1 MVIGRIRFL
10 ASTIA
15 PKPEEIEYWID
26 LSEDRYGCVIKCYN
40 GVEWERIDQRVY
52 DEIISFKNKLDELF
66 LEIQEC
72 ENDLSQHKEDFEEY
86 KNETDSSL
94 NTINEQIEDINAS
107 LETLLGESASE
118 FIDRY
123 NEILNF
129 LTGYEDTDT
138 LQSILSDL
146 KNEINQN
153 ITEIESNLTSHIN
166 NKSNPHNVTKQQIG
180 LSNVDN
186 TSDLNKPVSTATQN
200 ALNIVKQ
207 EITNNLNTHKQ
218 NTQNPHNVTKQQVGL
233 SNVTNDAQVK
243 RSEMGTA
250 NGIATLN
257 ERGLIPSNQLPS
269 YVDDVIDCYATY
281 SKEEDGTLSNIKLYS
296 DIEHQ
301 NIIEGESG
309 KIYIDVTD
317 ATVFINPL
325 NSETLSETTTKSAY
339 QFRWTG
345 TQFAV
350 VGAPTVIGEVT
361 GTAFDGARGKV
372 LEDKLTQHIGNL
384 ENPHEITI
392 GQIGG
397 IGSVKINGSGN
408 AITSAVKNDT
418 ELVLNKEQSFLSSS
432 EYTANDIL
440 TKLKTVD
447 GIDSELDADLLDG
460 KHYQDII
467 DGNVAS
473 ASKLQEIH
481 TFWGQNFNGTQNVDG
496 KIIVNVDEY
505 PNIQLNSTS
514 NESSIFYTNYYN
526 NENNNTWVAGLGC
539 WNAKGFCIGKAGDG
553 DKFVITDDG
562 NVGIGMTEP
571 NFKLDVN
578 GDIRAAG
585 QLIVSAGSVILKYI
599 AYEPNQNVLSFD
611 YNTYNSDSLLFQIPG
626 THEEDRRMYLTSNRG
641 LTLNFGAVYTPSGFY
656 EESDINLKT
665 NIKPIDF
672 TNNIELVSFNW
683 KKDGK
688 QSYGV
693 IAQQV
698 EECYPEL
705 VSTDE
710 STGYKSVNYDA
721 VLILK
726 CAQLENRIKQLEKQL
741 EDLKNG

>member
-40 GVEWERIDQRVY
+40 GVEWERIDQRTY
-52 DEIISFKNKLDELF
+52 DEIISFKHKLDEL
-66 LEIQEC
+66 LIEIQEC
-72 ENDLSQHKEDFEEY
+72 ENDLLQHKEDFEEY
-86 KNETDSSL
+86 KNETNSSL
-94 NTINEQIEDINAS
+94 NTINEQIENINAS

-118 FIDRY
+118 FIDKY

-146 KNEINQN
+146 KNKISQN

-166 NKSNPHNVTKQQIG
+166 NKNNPHNVTKQQIG

-200 ALNIVKQ
+200 ALNTVKQ
-207 EITNNLNTHKQ
+207 EITNDLNTHKQ

-257 ERGLIPSNQLPS
+257 EQGLIPSNQLPS

-296 DIEHQ
+296 DAEHQ
-301 NIIEGESG
+301 NAITGESG
-309 KIYIDVTD
+309 KIYVDITGSD
-317 ATVFINPL
+317 
-325 NSETLSETTTKSAY
+325 SAY

-345 TQFAV
+345 TQFTV
-350 VGAPTVIGEVT
+350 VGAPTVIGEIT
-361 GTAFDGARGKV
+361 GTAFDGARGKA
-372 LEDKLTQHIGNL
+372 LEDKLTQHIGDL

-408 AITSAVKNDT
+408 AITSAVKNST
-418 ELVLNKEQSFLSSS
+418 ELVLNKEQYFLSSS

-447 GIDSELDADLLDG
+447 GINSELDADLLDG

-481 TFWGQNFNGTQNVDG
+481 TFWGQNFDGTQNVDG
-496 KIIVNVDEY
+496 KIIVNTDEY

-514 NESSIFYTNYYN
+514 NESSIYYTNYYN
-526 NENNNTWVAGLGC
+526 NENNNTWAAGLGC
-539 WNAKGFCIGKAGDG
+539 WDAKGFCIGKVD
-553 DKFVITDDG
+553 DNHKFVITDDG
-562 NVGIGMTEP
+562 NVGIGTIDP
-571 NFKLDVN
+571 YRKLDVN

-585 QLIVSAGSVILKYI
+585 SLIVSAGSVILKYTV
-599 AYEPNQNVLSFD
+599 YESNQDVLSFD
-611 YNTYNSDSLLFQIPG
+611 WNTYNSDSLLFQIPG
-626 THEEDRRMYLTSNRG
+626 AHVEDRKMYLTNNRG
-641 LTLNFGAVYTPSGFY
+641 LTLNFGAVYAPSGFY

-698 EECYPEL
+698 EQYYPEL

-721 VLILK
+721 VLIIK
-726 CAQLENRIKQLEKQL
+726 CAQLENRIKQLEKEL

>member
-40 GVEWERIDQRVY
+40 GVEWERIDQRTY
-52 DEIISFKNKLDELF
+52 DEIISFKHKLDEL
-66 LEIQEC
+66 LIEIQEC
-72 ENDLSQHKEDFEEY
+72 ENDLLQHKEDFEEY
-86 KNETDSSL
+86 KNETNSSL
-94 NTINEQIEDINAS
+94 NTINEQIEDINTS

-118 FIDRY
+118 FIDKY

-146 KNEINQN
+146 KNEISQN

-166 NKSNPHNVTKQQIG
+166 NKNNPHNVTKQQIG

-186 TSDLNKPVSTATQN
+186 TSDLNKPISTATQN
-200 ALNIVKQ
+200 ALNTVKQ
-207 EITNNLNTHKQ
+207 EITNDLNTHKQ
-218 NTQNPHNVTKQQVGL
+218 NTQNPHNITKQQVGL

-257 ERGLIPSNQLPS
+257 EQGLIPSNQLPS

-296 DIEHQ
+296 DAEHQ
-301 NIIEGESG
+301 NAITGESG
-309 KIYIDVTD
+309 KIYVDITGSD
-317 ATVFINPL
+317 
-325 NSETLSETTTKSAY
+325 SAY

-345 TQFAV
+345 TQFTV
-350 VGAPTVIGEVT
+350 VGAPTVIGEIT
-361 GTAFDGARGKV
+361 GTAFDGARGKA
-372 LEDKLTQHIGNL
+372 LEDELTQHIGDL

-408 AITSAVKNDT
+408 AITSAVKNST
-418 ELVLNKEQSFLSSS
+418 ELVLNKEQYFLSSS

-447 GIDSELDADLLDG
+447 GINSELDADLLDG

-481 TFWGQNFNGTQNVDG
+481 TFWGQNFDGTQNVDG
-496 KIIVNVDEY
+496 KIIVNTDEY

-514 NESSIFYTNYYN
+514 NESSIYYTNYYN
-526 NENNNTWVAGLGC
+526 NENNNTWAAGLGC
-539 WNAKGFCIGKAGDG
+539 WDAKGFCIGKVD
-553 DKFVITDDG
+553 DNYKFIITDDG
-562 NVGIGMTEP
+562 NVGIGMFDP
-571 NFKLDVN
+571 YYKLDVN
-578 GDIRAAG
+578 GGIRAAG
-585 QLIVSAGSVILKYI
+585 SLIVSAGDVILKYTV
-599 AYEPNQNVLSFD
+599 YNLKQDVLSFD
-611 YNTYNSDSLLFQIPG
+611 WNTYNSDSLLFQIPG
-626 THEEDRRMYLTSNRG
+626 MHVEDRKMYLTSSRG
-641 LTLNFGAVYTPSGFY
+641 LTLNFGAVYAPSGFY

-698 EECYPEL
+698 EQYYPEL

-721 VLILK
+721 VLIIK
-726 CAQLENRIKQLEKQL
+726 CAQLENRIKQLEKEL
-741 EDLKNG
+741 EDLKNE

>member
-118 FIDRY
+118 FIDKY

-146 KNEINQN
+146 KNEISQN

-166 NKSNPHNVTKQQIG
+166 NKN
-180 LSNVDN
+180 
-186 TSDLNKPVSTATQN
+186 
-200 ALNIVKQ
+200 
-207 EITNNLNTHKQ
+207 
-218 NTQNPHNVTKQQVGL
+218 NPHNVTKQQVGL

-257 ERGLIPSNQLPS
+257 EQGLIPSNQLPS
-269 YVDDVIDCYATY
+269 YVDDVIDCYAMY

-301 NIIEGESG
+301 NAITGESG
-309 KIYIDVTD
+309 KIYVDITGSD
-317 ATVFINPL
+317 
-325 NSETLSETTTKSAY
+325 SAY

-345 TQFAV
+345 TQFTV
-350 VGAPTVIGEVT
+350 VGAPTVIGEIA
-361 GTAFDGARGKV
+361 GTAFDGARGKE
-372 LEDKLTQHIGNL
+372 LEDKLTQHIGDL

-397 IGSVKINGSGN
+397 IGSVTINGSGN
-408 AITSAVKNDT
+408 AITSAIKNST

-481 TFWGQNFNGTQNVDG
+481 TFWGQSFDGTQNVDG
-496 KIIVNVDEY
+496 E
-505 PNIQLNSTS
+505 L
-514 NESSIFYTNYYN
+514 TN
-526 NENNNTWVAGLGC
+526 VAGINFTQEKSFKIDHYGNIIATYTGEGY
-539 WNAKGFCIGKAGDG
+539 WNVSQQGGIVALVVRAD
-553 DKFVITDDG
+553 TG
-562 NVGIGMTEP
+562 NVGIGMIDP
-571 NFKLDVN
+571 SYKLDVN
-578 GDIRAAG
+578 GDIRA
-585 QLIVSAGSVILKYI
+585 
-599 AYEPNQNVLSFD
+599 
-611 YNTYNSDSLLFQIPG
+611 
-626 THEEDRRMYLTSNRG
+626 
-641 LTLNFGAVYTPSGFY
+641 SGFY
-656 EESDINLKT
+656 ESSDIRLKT
-665 NIKPIDF
+665 NIKLIDS

-698 EECYPEL
+698 EEYYPEL

-710 STGYKSVNYDA
+710 FTGYKSVNYDA

>member
-40 GVEWERIDQRVY
+40 GVEWERIDQRTY
-52 DEIISFKNKLDELF
+52 DEIISFKHKLDEL
-66 LEIQEC
+66 LIEIQEC
-72 ENDLSQHKEDFEEY
+72 ENDLLQHKEDFEEY

-94 NTINEQIEDINAS
+94 NAINEQIEDINTS

-118 FIDRY
+118 FIDKY

-146 KNEINQN
+146 KNEISQN

-166 NKSNPHNVTKQQIG
+166 NKNNPHKVTKQQI
-180 LSNVDN
+180 
-186 TSDLNKPVSTATQN
+186 
-200 ALNIVKQ
+200 
-207 EITNNLNTHKQ
+207 
-218 NTQNPHNVTKQQVGL
+218 GL

-257 ERGLIPSNQLPS
+257 EQGLIPSNQLPS

-296 DIEHQ
+296 DAEHQ
-301 NIIEGESG
+301 NAITGESG
-309 KIYIDVTD
+309 KIYVDITGSD
-317 ATVFINPL
+317 
-325 NSETLSETTTKSAY
+325 SAY

-345 TQFAV
+345 TQFTV
-350 VGAPTVIGEVT
+350 VGAPTVIGEIT
-361 GTAFDGARGKV
+361 GTAFDGARGKA
-372 LEDKLTQHIGNL
+372 LEDELTQHIEDL

-408 AITSAVKNDT
+408 AITSAVKNST
-418 ELVLNKEQSFLSSS
+418 ELVLNKEQYFLSSS

-447 GIDSELDADLLDG
+447 GINSELDADLLDG

-481 TFWGQNFNGTQNVDG
+481 TFWGQNFDGTQNVDG
-496 KIIVNVDEY
+496 KIIVNTDEY

-514 NESSIFYTNYYN
+514 NESSIYYTNYYN
-526 NENNNTWVAGLGC
+526 NEKNNTWAAGLGC
-539 WNAKGFCIGKAGDG
+539 WDAKGFCIGKID
-553 DKFVITDDG
+553 DNYKFIITDDG
-562 NVGIGMTEP
+562 NVGIGMIDP
-571 NFKLDVN
+571 YCKLDVN

-585 QLIVSAGSVILKYI
+585 SLIVSAGDVILKYTV
-599 AYEPNQNVLSFD
+599 YNLKQDVLSFD
-611 YNTYNSDSLLFQIPG
+611 RNTYNNDSLLFQIPG
-626 THEEDRRMYLTSNRG
+626 MHVEDRKMYLTNNRG

-698 EECYPEL
+698 EQYYPEL

-721 VLILK
+721 VLIIK

>member
-94 NTINEQIEDINAS
+94 NTINEQIESINTS

-118 FIDRY
+118 FIDKY

-207 EITNNLNTHKQ
+207 EITNDLNTHKQ

-257 ERGLIPSNQLPS
+257 EQGLIPSNQLPS

-301 NIIEGESG
+301 NAIEGESG

-317 ATVFINPL
+317 ATVFVNPL

-345 TQFAV
+345 TQFTV

-361 GTAFDGARGKV
+361 GTAFDGARGKA

-481 TFWGQNFNGTQNVDG
+481 TFWGQSFDGTQNVDG
-496 KIIVNVDEY
+496 E
-505 PNIQLNSTS
+505 L
-514 NESSIFYTNYYN
+514 TN
-526 NENNNTWVAGLGC
+526 VAGINFMQEKSFKIDHYGNMIATYTGEGY
-539 WNAKGFCIGKAGDG
+539 WNVSQQGGIAALVVRAD
-553 DKFVITDDG
+553 TG
-562 NVGIGMTEP
+562 NVGIGMIDP
-571 NFKLDVN
+571 SYKLDVN
-578 GDIRAAG
+578 GDIRA
-585 QLIVSAGSVILKYI
+585 
-599 AYEPNQNVLSFD
+599 
-611 YNTYNSDSLLFQIPG
+611 
-626 THEEDRRMYLTSNRG
+626 
-641 LTLNFGAVYTPSGFY
+641 SGFY
-656 EESDINLKT
+656 ESSDIRLKT
-665 NIKPIDF
+665 NIKLIDS

-710 STGYKSVNYDA
+710 FTGYKSVNYDA

>member
-40 GVEWERIDQRVY
+40 GVEWERIDQRTY
-52 DEIISFKNKLDELF
+52 DEIISFKHKLDEL
-66 LEIQEC
+66 LIEIQEC
-72 ENDLSQHKEDFEEY
+72 ENNLLQHKEDFEEY
-86 KNETDSSL
+86 KNETNSSL
-94 NTINEQIEDINAS
+94 NTINEQIENINAS

-118 FIDRY
+118 FIDKY

-146 KNEINQN
+146 KNEISQN

-166 NKSNPHNVTKQQIG
+166 NKN
-180 LSNVDN
+180 
-186 TSDLNKPVSTATQN
+186 
-200 ALNIVKQ
+200 
-207 EITNNLNTHKQ
+207 
-218 NTQNPHNVTKQQVGL
+218 NPHNVTKQQVGL

-257 ERGLIPSNQLPS
+257 EQGLIPSNQLPS

-296 DIEHQ
+296 DAEHQ
-301 NIIEGESG
+301 NAITGESG
-309 KIYIDVTD
+309 KIYVDITGSD
-317 ATVFINPL
+317 
-325 NSETLSETTTKSAY
+325 SAY

-345 TQFAV
+345 TQFTV

-361 GTAFDGARGKV
+361 GTAFDGARGKA
-372 LEDKLTQHIGNL
+372 LEDKLTQHIGDL

-392 GQIGG
+392 EQIGG

-408 AITSAVKNDT
+408 AITSAVKNST
-418 ELVLNKEQSFLSSS
+418 ELVLNKEQYFLSSS

-447 GIDSELDADLLDG
+447 GINSELDADLLDG

-481 TFWGQNFNGTQNVDG
+481 TFWGQNFDGTQNVDG
-496 KIIVNVDEY
+496 KIIVNTDEY

-514 NESSIFYTNYYN
+514 NESSIYYTNYYN
-526 NENNNTWVAGLGC
+526 NENNNTWAAGLGC
-539 WNAKGFCIGKAGDG
+539 WDAKGFCIGKVD
-553 DKFVITDDG
+553 DNYKFVITDDG
-562 NVGIGMTEP
+562 NVGIGMIDP
-571 NFKLDVN
+571 YCKLDVN

-585 QLIVSAGSVILKYI
+585 SLIVSAGSAILKYTVYGLKQD
-599 AYEPNQNVLSFD
+599 ALSFD
-611 YNTYNSDSLLFQIPG
+611 WNTYNSDSLLFQIPG
-626 THEEDRRMYLTSNRG
+626 MHVEDRKMYLTNNRG
-641 LTLNFGAVYTPSGFY
+641 LTLNFGAVYAPSGFY

-698 EECYPEL
+698 EQYYPEL

-721 VLILK
+721 VLIIK

>member
-118 FIDRY
+118 FIDKY

-146 KNEINQN
+146 KNEISQN

-166 NKSNPHNVTKQQIG
+166 NKN
-180 LSNVDN
+180 
-186 TSDLNKPVSTATQN
+186 
-200 ALNIVKQ
+200 
-207 EITNNLNTHKQ
+207 
-218 NTQNPHNVTKQQVGL
+218 NPHNVTKQQVGL

-257 ERGLIPSNQLPS
+257 EQGLIPSNQLPS
-269 YVDDVIDCYATY
+269 YVDDVIDCYAMY

-301 NIIEGESG
+301 NAITGESG
-309 KIYIDVTD
+309 KIYVDITGSD
-317 ATVFINPL
+317 
-325 NSETLSETTTKSAY
+325 SAY

-345 TQFAV
+345 TQFTV
-350 VGAPTVIGEVT
+350 VGAPTVIGEIA
-361 GTAFDGARGKV
+361 GTAFDGARGKE
-372 LEDKLTQHIGNL
+372 LEDKLTQHIGDL

-397 IGSVKINGSGN
+397 IGSVTINGSGN
-408 AITSAVKNDT
+408 AITSAIKNST

-481 TFWGQNFNGTQNVDG
+481 TFWGQSFDGTQNVDG
-496 KIIVNVDEY
+496 E
-505 PNIQLNSTS
+505 L
-514 NESSIFYTNYYN
+514 TN
-526 NENNNTWVAGLGC
+526 VAGINFTQEKSFKIDHYGNIIATYTGEGY
-539 WNAKGFCIGKAGDG
+539 WNVSQQGGIAALVVRAD
-553 DKFVITDDG
+553 TG
-562 NVGIGMTEP
+562 NVGIGMIDP
-571 NFKLDVN
+571 SYKLDVN
-578 GDIRAAG
+578 GDIRA
-585 QLIVSAGSVILKYI
+585 
-599 AYEPNQNVLSFD
+599 
-611 YNTYNSDSLLFQIPG
+611 
-626 THEEDRRMYLTSNRG
+626 
-641 LTLNFGAVYTPSGFY
+641 SGFY
-656 EESDINLKT
+656 ESSDIRLKT
-665 NIKPIDF
+665 NIKLIDS

-698 EECYPEL
+698 EEYYPEL

-710 STGYKSVNYDA
+710 FTGYKSVNYDA

>member
-40 GVEWERIDQRVY
+40 GVEWERIDQRIY
-52 DEIISFKNKLDELF
+52 DEIISFKHKLDEL
-66 LEIQEC
+66 LIEIQEC
-72 ENDLSQHKEDFEEY
+72 ENDLLQHKEDFEEY
-86 KNETDSSL
+86 KNETNSSL
-94 NTINEQIEDINAS
+94 NTINEQIENINAS

-118 FIDRY
+118 FIDKY

-146 KNEINQN
+146 KNKISQN

-166 NKSNPHNVTKQQIG
+166 NKNNPHNVTKQQIG

-200 ALNIVKQ
+200 ALNTVKQ
-207 EITNNLNTHKQ
+207 EITNDLNTHKQ

-257 ERGLIPSNQLPS
+257 EQGLIPSNQLPS

-296 DIEHQ
+296 DAEHQ
-301 NIIEGESG
+301 NAITGESG
-309 KIYIDVTD
+309 KIYVDITGSD
-317 ATVFINPL
+317 
-325 NSETLSETTTKSAY
+325 SAY

-345 TQFAV
+345 TQFTV
-350 VGAPTVIGEVT
+350 VGAPTVIGEIT
-361 GTAFDGARGKV
+361 GTAFDGARGKA
-372 LEDKLTQHIGNL
+372 LEDKLTQHIGDL

-408 AITSAVKNDT
+408 AITSAVKNST
-418 ELVLNKEQSFLSSS
+418 ELVLNKEQYFLSSS

-447 GIDSELDADLLDG
+447 GINSELDADLLDG

-481 TFWGQNFNGTQNVDG
+481 TFWGQNFDGTQNVDG
-496 KIIVNVDEY
+496 KIIVNTDEY

-514 NESSIFYTNYYN
+514 NESSIYYTNYYN
-526 NENNNTWVAGLGC
+526 NENNNTWAAGLGC
-539 WNAKGFCIGKAGDG
+539 WDAKGFCIGKVD
-553 DKFVITDDG
+553 DNYKFVITDDG
-562 NVGIGMTEP
+562 NVGIGTIDP
-571 NFKLDVN
+571 YCKLDVN

-585 QLIVSAGSVILKYI
+585 SLIVSAGSVILKYT
-599 AYEPNQNVLSFD
+599 AYESNQDTLLFD
-611 YNTYNSDSLLFQIPG
+611 WNTYNSDSLLFQIPG
-626 THEEDRRMYLTSNRG
+626 AHVEDRKMYLTNNRG
-641 LTLNFGAVYTPSGFY
+641 LTLNFGAVYAPSGFY

-665 NIKPIDF
+665 NIKPIYF

-698 EECYPEL
+698 EQYYPEL

-721 VLILK
+721 VLIIK
-726 CAQLENRIKQLEKQL
+726 CAQLENRIKQLEKEL

>member
-40 GVEWERIDQRVY
+40 GVEWERIDQRTY
-52 DEIISFKNKLDELF
+52 DEIISFKHKLDEL
-66 LEIQEC
+66 LIEIQEC
-72 ENDLSQHKEDFEEY
+72 ENDLLQHKEDFEEY

-94 NTINEQIEDINAS
+94 NAINEQIEDINAS

-118 FIDRY
+118 FIDKY

-146 KNEINQN
+146 KNEISQN

-166 NKSNPHNVTKQQIG
+166 NKNNPHNVTKQQIG

-186 TSDLNKPVSTATQN
+186 TSDLNKPISTATQN
-200 ALNIVKQ
+200 ALNTVKQ
-207 EITNNLNTHKQ
+207 EITNDLNTHKQ
-218 NTQNPHNVTKQQVGL
+218 NTQNPHNITKQQVGL

-257 ERGLIPSNQLPS
+257 EQGLIPSNQLPS
-269 YVDDVIDCYATY
+269 YVDDVIDCYATH

-296 DIEHQ
+296 DAEHQ
-301 NIIEGESG
+301 NAITGESG
-309 KIYIDVTD
+309 KIYVDITGSD
-317 ATVFINPL
+317 
-325 NSETLSETTTKSAY
+325 SAY

-345 TQFAV
+345 TQFTV
-350 VGAPTVIGEVT
+350 VGAPTVIGEIT
-361 GTAFDGARGKV
+361 GTAFDGARGKA
-372 LEDKLTQHIGNL
+372 LEDELTQHIGDL

-408 AITSAVKNDT
+408 AITSAVKNST
-418 ELVLNKEQSFLSSS
+418 ELVLNKEQYFLSSS

-447 GIDSELDADLLDG
+447 GINSELDADLLDG

-481 TFWGQNFNGTQNVDG
+481 TFWGQNFDGTQNVDG
-496 KIIVNVDEY
+496 KIIVNTDEC

-514 NESSIFYTNYYN
+514 NESSIYYTNYYN
-526 NENNNTWVAGLGC
+526 NEKNNTWAAGLGC
-539 WNAKGFCIGKAGDG
+539 WDAKGFCIGKVD
-553 DKFVITDDG
+553 DNYKFIITDDG
-562 NVGIGMTEP
+562 NVGIGMIDP
-571 NFKLDVN
+571 YCKLDVN

-585 QLIVSAGSVILKYI
+585 SLIVSAGSVILKYTV
-599 AYEPNQNVLSFD
+599 YEPKQDVLSFD
-611 YNTYNSDSLLFQIPG
+611 WNTYNSDSLLFQIPG
-626 THEEDRRMYLTSNRG
+626 THVDDRKMYLTSSRG
-641 LTLNFGAVYTPSGFY
+641 LTLNFGAVYAPYGFY

-698 EECYPEL
+698 EQYYPEL

-721 VLILK
+721 VLIIK
-726 CAQLENRIKQLEKQL
+726 CAQLENRIKQLEKEL

>member
-40 GVEWERIDQRVY
+40 GVEWERIDQRTY
-52 DEIISFKNKLDELF
+52 DEIISFKHKLDEL
-66 LEIQEC
+66 LIEIQEC
-72 ENDLSQHKEDFEEY
+72 ENDLLQHKEDFEEY
-86 KNETDSSL
+86 KNETNSSL
-94 NTINEQIEDINAS
+94 NTINEQIENINAS

-118 FIDRY
+118 FIDKY

-146 KNEINQN
+146 KNKISQN

-166 NKSNPHNVTKQQIG
+166 NKNNPHNVTKQQIG

-200 ALNIVKQ
+200 ALNTVKQ
-207 EITNNLNTHKQ
+207 EITNDLNTHKQ

-243 RSEMGTA
+243 RSEIGTA

-257 ERGLIPSNQLPS
+257 EQGLIPSNQLPS

-296 DIEHQ
+296 DAEHR
-301 NIIEGESG
+301 NAITGESG
-309 KIYIDVTD
+309 KIYVDITGSD
-317 ATVFINPL
+317 
-325 NSETLSETTTKSAY
+325 SAY

-345 TQFAV
+345 TQFTV
-350 VGAPTVIGEVT
+350 VGAPTVIGEIT
-361 GTAFDGARGKV
+361 GTAFDGARGKA
-372 LEDKLTQHIGNL
+372 LEDKLTQHIGDL

-408 AITSAVKNDT
+408 AITSAVKNST
-418 ELVLNKEQSFLSSS
+418 ELVLNKEQYFLSSS

-447 GIDSELDADLLDG
+447 GINSELDADLLDG

-481 TFWGQNFNGTQNVDG
+481 TFWGQNFDGTQNVDG
-496 KIIVNVDEY
+496 KIIVNTDEY

-514 NESSIFYTNYYN
+514 NESSIYYTNYYN
-526 NENNNTWVAGLGC
+526 NENNNTWAAGLGC
-539 WNAKGFCIGKAGDG
+539 WDAKGFCIGKID
-553 DKFVITDDG
+553 DNYKFVITDDG
-562 NVGIGMTEP
+562 NVGIGTIDP
-571 NFKLDVN
+571 YCKLDVN

-585 QLIVSAGSVILKYI
+585 SLIVSAGSVILKYT
-599 AYEPNQNVLSFD
+599 AYESNQDALSFD
-611 YNTYNSDSLLFQIPG
+611 WNTYNSDSLLFQIPG
-626 THEEDRRMYLTSNRG
+626 AHVEDRKMYLTNNRG
-641 LTLNFGAVYTPSGFY
+641 LTLNFGAVYAPSGFY

-698 EECYPEL
+698 EQYYPEL

-721 VLILK
+721 VLIIK
-726 CAQLENRIKQLEKQL
+726 CAQLENRIKQLEKEL

>member
-40 GVEWERIDQRVY
+40 GVEWERIDQRTY
-52 DEIISFKNKLDELF
+52 DEIISFKHKLDEL
-66 LEIQEC
+66 LIEIQEC
-72 ENDLSQHKEDFEEY
+72 ENDLLQHKEDFEEY

-94 NTINEQIEDINAS
+94 NAINEQIEDINAS

-118 FIDRY
+118 FIDKY

-146 KNEINQN
+146 KNEISQN

-166 NKSNPHNVTKQQIG
+166 NKNNPHNVTKQQIG

-186 TSDLNKPVSTATQN
+186 TSDLNKPISTATQN
-200 ALNIVKQ
+200 ALNTVKQ
-207 EITNNLNTHKQ
+207 EITNDLNTHKQ
-218 NTQNPHNVTKQQVGL
+218 NTQNPHNITKQQVGL

-257 ERGLIPSNQLPS
+257 EQGLIPSNQLPS

-296 DIEHQ
+296 DAEHQ
-301 NIIEGESG
+301 NAITGESG
-309 KIYIDVTD
+309 KIYVDITGSD
-317 ATVFINPL
+317 
-325 NSETLSETTTKSAY
+325 SAY

-345 TQFAV
+345 TQFTV
-350 VGAPTVIGEVT
+350 VGAPTVIGEIT
-361 GTAFDGARGKV
+361 GTAFDGAKGKA
-372 LEDKLTQHIGNL
+372 LEDKLTQHIGDL

-408 AITSAVKNDT
+408 AITSAVKNST
-418 ELVLNKEQSFLSSS
+418 ELVLNKEQYFLSSS

-447 GIDSELDADLLDG
+447 GINSELDADLLDG

-481 TFWGQNFNGTQNVDG
+481 TFWGQNFDGTQNVDG
-496 KIIVNVDEY
+496 KIIVNTDEY

-514 NESSIFYTNYYN
+514 NESSIYYTNYYN
-526 NENNNTWVAGLGC
+526 NENNNTWAAGLGC
-539 WNAKGFCIGKAGDG
+539 WDAKGFCIGKID
-553 DKFVITDDG
+553 DNYKFIITDDG
-562 NVGIGMTEP
+562 NVGIGKIDP
-571 NFKLDVN
+571 YYKLDVN
-578 GDIRAAG
+578 GGIRAAG
-585 QLIVSAGSVILKYI
+585 SLIVSAGDAILKYT
-599 AYEPNQNVLSFD
+599 AYEPKQDVLSFD
-611 YNTYNSDSLLFQIPG
+611 RNTYNNDSLLFQIPG
-626 THEEDRRMYLTSNRG
+626 THVEDRKMYLTSSRG
-641 LTLNFGAVYTPSGFY
+641 LILNFGAVYAPSGFY

-698 EECYPEL
+698 EQYYPEL

-721 VLILK
+721 VLIIK
-726 CAQLENRIKQLEKQL
+726 CAQLENRIKQLEKEL
-741 EDLKNG
+741 EDLKNE

>member
-40 GVEWERIDQRVY
+40 GVEWKRIDQRTY
-52 DEIISFKNKLDELF
+52 DEIISFKHKLDEL
-66 LEIQEC
+66 LIEIQEC
-72 ENDLSQHKEDFEEY
+72 ENNLLQHKEDFEEY
-86 KNETDSSL
+86 KNETNSSL
-94 NTINEQIEDINAS
+94 NTINEQIENINAS

-118 FIDRY
+118 FIDKY

-146 KNEINQN
+146 KNKISQN

-166 NKSNPHNVTKQQIG
+166 NKNNPHNVTKQQIG

-200 ALNIVKQ
+200 ALNTVKQ
-207 EITNNLNTHKQ
+207 EIINDLNTHKQ

-257 ERGLIPSNQLPS
+257 EQGLIPSNQLPS

-296 DIEHQ
+296 DAEHQ
-301 NIIEGESG
+301 NAITGESG
-309 KIYIDVTD
+309 KIYVDITGSDSV
-317 ATVFINPL
+317 
-325 NSETLSETTTKSAY
+325 Y

-345 TQFAV
+345 TQFTV
-350 VGAPTVIGEVT
+350 VGAPTVIGEII
-361 GTAFDGARGKV
+361 GTAFDGARGKA
-372 LEDKLTQHIGNL
+372 LEDKLTQHIGDL

-408 AITSAVKNDT
+408 AITSAVKNST
-418 ELVLNKEQSFLSSS
+418 ELVLNKEQYFLLSS

-447 GIDSELDADLLDG
+447 GINSELDADLLDG

-481 TFWGQNFNGTQNVDG
+481 TFWGQNFDGTQNVDG
-496 KIIVNVDEY
+496 KIIVNTDEY

-514 NESSIFYTNYYN
+514 NESSIYYTNYYN
-526 NENNNTWVAGLGC
+526 NENNNTWAAGLGC
-539 WNAKGFCIGKAGDG
+539 WDAKGFCIGKVD
-553 DKFVITDDG
+553 DNYKFVITDDG
-562 NVGIGMTEP
+562 NVGIGTIDP
-571 NFKLDVN
+571 YCKLDVN
-578 GDIRAAG
+578 GNIRAAG
-585 QLIVSAGSVILKYI
+585 SLIVSAGSVILKYT
-599 AYEPNQNVLSFD
+599 AYESNQNTLLFD
-611 YNTYNSDSLLFQIPG
+611 WNTYNNDSLLFQIPG
-626 THEEDRRMYLTSNRG
+626 AHVEDRKMYLTNNRG

-698 EECYPEL
+698 EQYYPEL

-721 VLILK
+721 VLIIK
-726 CAQLENRIKQLEKQL
+726 CAQLENRIKQLEKEL